1 MKLLK
6 LNVVLAAIDRDD
18 MSSAVLQGAHEL
30 AVAAGARLHVI
41 NVVRPED
48 ERRVTRN
55 GDIDADLERLLQQAG
70 VSASEVAIHVLAGD
84 PAPEIRSLATTVGA
98 DVIVLGR
105 LHDRGRKEPLGGTA
119 MRVVTNSV
127 APCLVLSG
135 TMVLPLERV
144 LVPVDL
150 SETARG
156 ALVLALS
163 WASALRGAEK
173 SAGSTAHESAKL
185 TALLIDQDGRAG
197 GNAST
202 SLDDELQRL
211 RRDAGTW
218 ASVAVDGVTVRRDD
232 VAASIAAYAGDHQ
245 ADLIV
250 MGTRGLGADAERRLG
265 SVSERVMKQV
275 NVPILLVPPAV
286 WSSDSNR
293 NP

>member
-48 ERRVTRN
+48 ERRVPRN

-70 VSASEVAIHVLAGD
+70 LSASEVAIHVLAGD

-119 MRVVTNSV
+119 MRVVTNSG
-127 APCLVLSG
+127 APCLVLPG

-173 SAGSTAHESAKL
+173 SAGSTTNESAKL

-197 GNAST
+197 RNAST

-211 RRDAGTW
+211 RRDAGSW

-245 ADLIV
+245 SDLIV

-286 WSSDSNR
+286 WSSDGNR